1 MNLNIWLR
9 KMNKEQLQKLREEYS
24 KHSLDESDVSSDPIE
39 QFESWMKEAIKAEV
53 PEPNAMTL
61 STVDAT
67 HKPHSRVVLLK
78 GIENGEFVFYTNQQS
93 DKGNELE
100 QNPNVAL
107 CFLWLELER
116 QVRIEGTAVK
126 LSQEESEEYFKQ
138 RPYKSQ
144 IGALASNQSSVVP
157 NRKFLEERFEEL
169 EEKYSEG
176 NVPKPESWGGYRIK
190 PEVLEFW
197 QGRRSRLHDRI
208 KFESVGNKWDI
219 KRLSP

>member
-1 MNLNIWLR
+1 
-9 KMNKEQLQKLREEYS
+9 MNKEKLQRLREDYS
-24 KHSLDESDVSSDPIE
+24 KHSLDETDVSSDPIE
-39 QFESWMKEAIKAEV
+39 QFELWMKEAMKAEV

-61 STVDAT
+61 STVDINN
-67 HKPHSRVVLLK
+67 KPHSRVVLLK
-78 GIENGEFVFYTNQQS
+78 GIENDEFVFYTNQQS
-93 DKGNELE
+93 DKGEEIE
-100 QNPNVAL
+100 QNSNVAL

-116 QVRIEGTAVK
+116 QVRIEGTAEK
-126 LSQEESEEYFKQ
+126 LSQEESEEYFKI

-157 NRKFLEERFEEL
+157 NREFLEKRFEEL
-169 EEKYSEG
+169 EGKYSEG

-190 PEVLEFW
+190 PDMLEFW

-208 KFESVGNKWDI
+208 KFERVGNKWDI

>member
-1 MNLNIWLR
+1 MD
-9 KMNKEQLQKLREEYS
+9 KEQLQKLREDYS

-39 QFESWMKEAIKAEV
+39 QFETWMKEALKAEV

-61 STVDAT
+61 STVGAGN
-67 HKPHSRVVLLK
+67 KPHSRVVLLK
-78 GIENGEFVFYTNQQS
+78 GIENDDFVFYTNHKS
-93 DKGNELE
+93 DKGAEID

-116 QVRIEGTAVK
+116 QVRIEGRAEK
-126 LSQEESEEYFKQ
+126 LSEDESEAYFKK

-144 IGALASNQSSVVP
+144 IGALASNQSAVVP
-157 NRKFLEERFEEL
+157 NRAFLEDRFKEL
-169 EEKYSEG
+169 EETYSEG
-176 NVPKPESWGGYRIK
+176 KVPKPESWGGYRVK

-208 KFESVGNKWDI
+208 KFEKVGDKWDI

>member
-1 MNLNIWLR
+1 
-9 KMNKEQLQKLREEYS
+9 MNKEQLQKLREDYS

-116 QVRIEGTAVK
+116 QVRIEGTAEK

>member
-1 MNLNIWLR
+1 
-9 KMNKEQLQKLREEYS
+9 MNKEQLQKLREDYS
-24 KHSLDESDVSSDPIE
+24 KHSLDESDVNSDPVE
-39 QFESWMKEAIKAEV
+39 QFESWMKEAIDAEV

-61 STVDAT
+61 STVDANN
-67 HKPHSRVVLLK
+67 KPHSRVVLLK
-78 GIENGEFVFYTNQQS
+78 GIEEGDFVFYTNWQS
-93 DKGNELE
+93 EKGSELE
-100 QNPNVAL
+100 QNPNAAL

-116 QVRIEGTAVK
+116 QVRIEGVAEK
-126 LSQEESEEYFKQ
+126 LSQEESEEYFKK

-157 NRKFLEERFEEL
+157 NREFLEKRFEEL
-169 EEKYSEG
+169 EEKYNEG
-176 NVPKPESWGGYRIK
+176 DVPKPESWGGYRIR

-208 KFESVGNKWDI
+208 KYEKVGNKWDI

>member
-1 MNLNIWLR
+1 
-9 KMNKEQLQKLREEYS
+9 MNKEQLQKLREDYS
-24 KHSLDESDVSSDPIE
+24 KHSLDESDVNSDPVE
-39 QFESWMKEAIKAEV
+39 QFESWMKEAIDAEV

-61 STVDAT
+61 STVDANN
-67 HKPHSRVVLLK
+67 KPHSRVVLLK
-78 GIENGEFVFYTNQQS
+78 GIEEGDFVFYTNWQS
-93 DKGNELE
+93 EKGSELE
-100 QNPNVAL
+100 QNPNAAL

-116 QVRIEGTAVK
+116 QVRIEGVAEK
-126 LSQEESEEYFKQ
+126 LSQEESEEYFKK

-157 NRKFLEERFEEL
+157 NREFLEKRFEEL
-169 EEKYSEG
+169 EEKYTEG
-176 NVPKPESWGGYRIK
+176 DVPKPESWGGYRVK

-208 KFESVGNKWDI
+208 KYEKVGNKWDI

>member
-1 MNLNIWLR
+1 
-9 KMNKEQLQKLREEYS
+9 MNKEQLQKLRENYS
-24 KHSLDESDVSSDPIE
+24 KHSLDESDVNYDPII
-39 QFESWMKEAIKAEV
+39 QFESWMKEAMNAEV

-61 STVDAT
+61 STVDANN
-67 HKPHSRVVLLK
+67 KPHSRVVLLK
-78 GIENGEFVFYTNQQS
+78 GIEEGDFVFYTNWQS
-93 DKGNELE
+93 EKGSEIE
-100 QNPNVAL
+100 QNPNTAL

-116 QVRIEGTAVK
+116 QVRIEGIAEK
-126 LSQEESEEYFKQ
+126 LSQEESEEYFKK

-157 NRKFLEERFEEL
+157 NREFLEKRFEEL
-169 EEKYSEG
+169 EEKYTEG
-176 NVPKPESWGGYRIK
+176 DVPKPESWGGYRVK

-208 KFESVGNKWDI
+208 KYEKVGNKWDI

>member
-1 MNLNIWLR
+1 
-9 KMNKEQLQKLREEYS
+9 MNKEQLQKLRENYS
-24 KHSLDESDVSSDPIE
+24 KHSLDESDVNYDPII
-39 QFESWMKEAIKAEV
+39 QFESWMKEAMNAEV

-61 STVDAT
+61 STVDANN
-67 HKPHSRVVLLK
+67 KPHSRVVLLK
-78 GIENGEFVFYTNQQS
+78 GIEEGDFVFYTNWQS
-93 DKGNELE
+93 EKGSEIE
-100 QNPNVAL
+100 QNPNSAL

-116 QVRIEGTAVK
+116 QVRIEGVAEK
-126 LSQEESEEYFKQ
+126 LSQEESEEYFKK

-157 NRKFLEERFEEL
+157 NREFLERRFEEL
-169 EEKYSEG
+169 EEKYTEG
-176 NVPKPESWGGYRIK
+176 DVPKPESWGGYRVK

-208 KFESVGNKWDI
+208 KYEKVGNKWDI

>member
-1 MNLNIWLR
+1 
-9 KMNKEQLQKLREEYS
+9 MNKEQLQKLREDYS
-24 KHSLDESDVSSDPIE
+24 KHSLDESDVNSDPII
-39 QFESWMKEAIKAEV
+39 QFESWMKEAMNAEV

-61 STVDAT
+61 STVGANN
-67 HKPHSRVVLLK
+67 KPHSRVVLLK
-78 GIENGEFVFYTNQQS
+78 GIEEGDFVFYTNWQS
-93 DKGNELE
+93 EKGSEIE
-100 QNPNVAL
+100 QNPNVAF

-116 QVRIEGTAVK
+116 QVRIEGIAEK

-157 NRKFLEERFEEL
+157 NREFLEKRFEEL
-169 EEKYSEG
+169 EEKYTEG
-176 NVPKPESWGGYRIK
+176 DVPKPESWGGYRIK

-208 KFESVGNKWDI
+208 KYEKVGNKWDI

>member
-1 MNLNIWLR
+1 
-9 KMNKEQLQKLREEYS
+9 MNKEQLQKLRENYS
-24 KHSLDESDVSSDPIE
+24 KHSLDESDVNYDPII
-39 QFESWMKEAIKAEV
+39 QFESWMKEAMNAEV

-61 STVDAT
+61 STVDANN
-67 HKPHSRVVLLK
+67 KPHSRVVLLK
-78 GIENGEFVFYTNQQS
+78 GIEEGDFVFYTNWQS
-93 DKGNELE
+93 EKGSEIE
-100 QNPNVAL
+100 QNPNTAL

-116 QVRIEGTAVK
+116 QVRIEGIAEK
-126 LSQEESEEYFKQ
+126 LSQEESEEYFKK

-157 NRKFLEERFEEL
+157 NREFLEKRFEEL
-169 EEKYSEG
+169 EEKYNEG
-176 NVPKPESWGGYRIK
+176 DVPKPESWGGYRIR

-208 KFESVGNKWDI
+208 KYEKVGNKWDI

>member
-1 MNLNIWLR
+1 MD
-9 KMNKEQLQKLREEYS
+9 KEKLQKLREDYS

-39 QFESWMKEAIKAEV
+39 QFEKWIKEALKAEV

-61 STVDAT
+61 STVGAGN
-67 HKPHSRVVLLK
+67 KPHSRVVLLK
-78 GIENGEFVFYTNQQS
+78 GIENDEFVFYTNHKS
-93 DKGNELE
+93 DKGAEIA

-116 QVRIEGTAVK
+116 QVRIEGKAEK
-126 LSQEESEEYFKQ
+126 LSEDESEAYFKK

-157 NRKFLEERFEEL
+157 NRAFLEDRFKEL
-169 EEKYSEG
+169 EEIYSEG
-176 NVPKPESWGGYRIK
+176 NVPKPESWGGYRVK

-208 KFESVGNKWDI
+208 KFEKVGDKWDI

>member
-1 MNLNIWLR
+1 
-9 KMNKEQLQKLREEYS
+9 MNKEQLQKLRENYS
-24 KHSLDESDVSSDPIE
+24 KHSLDESDVNSDPII
-39 QFESWMKEAIKAEV
+39 QFESWMKEAMNAEV

-61 STVDAT
+61 STVDANN
-67 HKPHSRVVLLK
+67 KPHSRVVLLK
-78 GIENGEFVFYTNQQS
+78 GIEEGDFVFYTNWQS
-93 DKGNELE
+93 EKGSEIE
-100 QNPNVAL
+100 QNPNTAL

-116 QVRIEGTAVK
+116 QVRIEGIAEK
-126 LSQEESEEYFKQ
+126 LSQEESEEYFKK

-157 NRKFLEERFEEL
+157 NREFLEKRFEEL
-169 EEKYSEG
+169 EEKYTEG
-176 NVPKPESWGGYRIK
+176 DVPKPESWGGYRVK

-208 KFESVGNKWDI
+208 KYEKVGNKWDI

>member
-1 MNLNIWLR
+1 
-9 KMNKEQLQKLREEYS
+9 MNKEKLQRLREDYS
-24 KHSLDESDVSSDPIE
+24 KHSLDETDVSADPIE
-39 QFESWMKEAIKAEV
+39 QFELWMKEAMKAEV

-61 STVDAT
+61 STVDINN
-67 HKPHSRVVLLK
+67 KPHSRVVLLK
-78 GIENGEFVFYTNQQS
+78 GIENDEFVFYTNQQS
-93 DKGNELE
+93 DKGEEIE
-100 QNPNVAL
+100 QNSNVAL

-116 QVRIEGTAVK
+116 QVRIEGTAEK
-126 LSQEESEEYFKQ
+126 LSQEESEEYFKI

-157 NRKFLEERFEEL
+157 NREFLEKRFEEL
-169 EEKYSEG
+169 EGKYSEG

-190 PEVLEFW
+190 PDMLEFW

-208 KFESVGNKWDI
+208 KFERIGNKWDI

>member
-1 MNLNIWLR
+1 
-9 KMNKEQLQKLREEYS
+9 MNKEKLQRLREDYS
-24 KHSLDESDVSSDPIE
+24 KHSLDETDVSSDPIE
-39 QFESWMKEAIKAEV
+39 QFELWMKEAMKAEV

-61 STVDAT
+61 STVDINN
-67 HKPHSRVVLLK
+67 KPHSRVVLLK
-78 GIENGEFVFYTNQQS
+78 GIENDEFVFYTNQQS
-93 DKGNELE
+93 DKGEEIE
-100 QNPNVAL
+100 QNSNVAL

-116 QVRIEGTAVK
+116 QVRIEGTAEK
-126 LSQEESEEYFKQ
+126 LSQEESEEYFKI

-157 NRKFLEERFEEL
+157 NREFLEKRFEEL
-169 EEKYSEG
+169 EGKYSEG

-190 PEVLEFW
+190 PDMLEFW

-208 KFESVGNKWDI
+208 KFERIGNKWDI

>member
-1 MNLNIWLR
+1 M
-9 KMNKEQLQKLREEYS
+9 KKEQLQKLREDYS

-39 QFESWMKEAIKAEV
+39 QFESWMKEAMKAEV

-61 STVDAT
+61 STVDAYN
-67 HKPHSRVVLLK
+67 KPHSRVVLLK

-116 QVRIEGTAVK
+116 QVRIEGTAEK

-157 NRKFLEERFEEL
+157 NRKFLEKRFEEL

-190 PEVLEFW
+190 PEVIEFW

-208 KFESVGNKWDI
+208 KFERVGNKWDI

>member
-1 MNLNIWLR
+1 MD
-9 KMNKEQLQKLREEYS
+9 KEKLQQLREDYS

-39 QFESWMKEAIKAEV
+39 QFEKWIKEALKAEV

-61 STVDAT
+61 STVGAGN
-67 HKPHSRVVLLK
+67 KPHSRVVLLK
-78 GIENGEFVFYTNQQS
+78 GIENDEFIFYTNHKS
-93 DKGNELE
+93 DKGAEIA

-116 QVRIEGTAVK
+116 QVRIEGKAEK
-126 LSQEESEEYFKQ
+126 LSEDESEAYFKK

-157 NRKFLEERFEEL
+157 NRAFLEDRFKEL
-169 EEKYSEG
+169 EEIYSEG
-176 NVPKPESWGGYRIK
+176 NVPKPESWGGYRVK

-208 KFESVGNKWDI
+208 KFEKVGDKWDI

>member
-1 MNLNIWLR
+1 MD
-9 KMNKEQLQKLREEYS
+9 KEKLQKLREDYS

-39 QFESWMKEAIKAEV
+39 QFEKWIKEALKAEV

-61 STVDAT
+61 STVGAGN
-67 HKPHSRVVLLK
+67 KPHSRVVLLK
-78 GIENGEFVFYTNQQS
+78 GIENDEFIFYTNHKS
-93 DKGNELE
+93 DKGAEIA

-116 QVRIEGTAVK
+116 QVRIEGKAEK
-126 LSQEESEEYFKQ
+126 LSEDESEAYFKK

-157 NRKFLEERFEEL
+157 NRAFLEDRFKEL
-169 EEKYSEG
+169 EEIYSEG
-176 NVPKPESWGGYRIK
+176 NVPKPESWGGYRVK

-208 KFESVGNKWDI
+208 KFEKVGDKWDI

>member
-1 MNLNIWLR
+1 MD
-9 KMNKEQLQKLREEYS
+9 KEKLQKLREDYS

-39 QFESWMKEAIKAEV
+39 QFEKWIKEALKAEV

-61 STVDAT
+61 STVGAGN
-67 HKPHSRVVLLK
+67 KPHSRVVLLK
-78 GIENGEFVFYTNQQS
+78 GIENDEFVFYTNHKS
-93 DKGNELE
+93 DKGAEIA

-116 QVRIEGTAVK
+116 QVRIEGKAEK
-126 LSQEESEEYFKQ
+126 LSEDESEAYFKK

-144 IGALASNQSSVVP
+144 IGALASDQSSVVP
-157 NRKFLEERFEEL
+157 NRAFLEDRFKEL
-169 EEKYSEG
+169 EEIYSEG
-176 NVPKPESWGGYRIK
+176 NVPKPESWGGYRVK

-208 KFESVGNKWDI
+208 KFEKVGDKWDI